1 MKRATLTALIVLAM
15 ASAFL
20 IAQAQPQP
28 PSPATMVAH
37 RVEYL
42 TTVLSLTSA
51 QQQQA
56 TTIFTNAASVESGV
70 HDNLRAARQSLQ
82 TAIAGN
88 DGAAIDQAAATIGN
102 LTTQLTSLQAKARAA
117 FYQVLTADQQ
127 SKLTKLES
135 QRGPGGRPGPPP
147 GGPAFAQ

>member
-1 MKRATLTALIVLAM
+1 
-15 ASAFL
+15 
-20 IAQAQPQP
+20 
-28 PSPATMVAH
+28 MVAH

-56 TTIFTNAASVESGV
+56 TTIFANAATAESGV

-88 DGAAIDQAAATIGN
+88 DGPGIDQAAATIGS

-117 FYQVLTADQQ
+117 FYQILTAEQQ

-135 QRGPGGRPGPPP
+135 QHGPGGRPSPPP
-147 GGPAFAQ
+147 GGPGFAQ